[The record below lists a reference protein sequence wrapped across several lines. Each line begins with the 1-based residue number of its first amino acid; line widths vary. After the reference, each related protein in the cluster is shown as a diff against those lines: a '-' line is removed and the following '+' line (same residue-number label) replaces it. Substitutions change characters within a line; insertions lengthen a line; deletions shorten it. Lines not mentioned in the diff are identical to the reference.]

1 MARWVYDPLGQRPIG
16 PRTTTH
22 NLSNAHSAYFPTDTE
37 FTWKFTASKAGQKW
51 DHYSLGRFDTGL
63 LKKLSPNQFFYLKLL
78 IYDKLK
84 NVCFLGGLLSHQL
97 HNFCSICEA
106 DMLKKPDQ
114 RYLTALQPGQP
125 AFLQNA
131 LKVKCTVM
139 CIRIKFYRFGG
150 VFQHICLTFY
160 ATFKLS

>member
-1 MARWVYDPLGQRPIG
+1 MCII
-16 PRTTTH
+16 T
-22 NLSNAHSAYFPTDTE
+22 
-37 FTWKFTASKAGQKW
+37 
-51 DHYSLGRFDTGL
+51 
-63 LKKLSPNQFFYLKLL
+63 
-78 IYDKLK
+78 
-84 NVCFLGGLLSHQL
+84 HQL

-106 DMLKKPDQ
+106 DLLKKPDQ
-114 RYLTALQPGQP
+114 RYLTAHQPGQP

-160 ATFKLS
+160 ATFRIIKFRCFAEVFQHVCIIFYATFRLRLKLPFDFNKQPLIPSPSLSFHLFPSEPVLFVKIYKFCKLAVHAEVNRLSFYFRRS

>member
-1 MARWVYDPLGQRPIG
+1 VTPKQTIL
-16 PRTTTH
+16 
-22 NLSNAHSAYFPTDTE
+22 PT
-37 FTWKFTASKAGQKW
+37 
-51 DHYSLGRFDTGL
+51 LGRYL
-63 LKKLSPNQFFYLKLL
+63 AAVLIIALASPIRALFKYT
-78 IYDKLK
+78 
-84 NVCFLGGLLSHQL
+84 HQL

-125 AFLQNA
+125 AFLQKA

-150 VFQHICLTFY
+150 FFSISTSLFMQRLGTPSSCRP
-160 ATFKLS
+160 